1 MTQNSTSKS
10 DLQYATWVKECLEK
24 EAFSKKLMSTCSWN
38 ISVPHSKFLAK
49 ALTSYH
55 PNINKRTSSK
65 GATHLCCTCFC
76 LTVAHFQEFCQKSHV
91 ARRQDHWNCDI
102 SLLQTKLH
110 LAPIN
115 CSGNK
120 RPGKECH
127 PNHGHKYCSRGCF
140 LTLKQNK
147 TKQLGLFRWSDFLEA
162 GLIYPEAQRVNGTK
176 NSPWREALHKR
187 TLGHSR
193 GSFRKRGPFQRCRP
207 ITGPPGW
214 ALLLYL
220 DTLLRAPHSPIPSP
234 LRPVHGLLKNM
245 DRHWNFQSAATDSTL
260 TFNPA
265 STLYR
270 KILKLHF
277 LFFS

>member
-91 ARRQDHWNCDI
+91 ARRQDHWNWDI

-110 LAPIN
+110 LSPIN

-140 LTLKQNK
+140 LTLKQNNWGFSVDQIFL
-147 TKQLGLFRWSDFLEA
+147 QLVLYIQRPRESMELRTHPGGKPFIKGLLATPEDLSGSVVPSRDA
-162 GLIYPEAQRVNGTK
+162 GL
-176 NSPWREALHKR
+176 
-187 TLGHSR
+187 
-193 GSFRKRGPFQRCRP
+193 
-207 ITGPPGW
+207 
-214 ALLLYL
+214 
-220 DTLLRAPHSPIPSP
+220 
-234 LRPVHGLLKNM
+234 
-245 DRHWNFQSAATDSTL
+245 
-260 TFNPA
+260 
-265 STLYR
+265 
-270 KILKLHF
+270 
-277 LFFS
+277 